1 MAYYSKTY
9 GMKYT
14 MWVRRRKGEEYMNV
28 FGMNESEKEKIKKKQ
43 QIVRMSL
50 KRSANTDYR

>member
-1 MAYYSKTY
+1 
-9 GMKYT
+9 MKYT
-14 MWVRRRKGEEYMNV
+14 MWVRRRKCEEYMNV